1 MVPAL
6 SRSQCKGLWQVPQ
19 YQTLN
24 AQIAPPPPPP
34 TEDLKDLAVELLVW
48 KPLVDIVFMTVL
60 EGWLHAWSM
69 ETNAASEGAIAKKTL
84 LFEFC
89 FCPQALYY
97 FCVGQELERHLVW

>member
-34 TEDLKDLAVELLVW
+34 TEDLKDLAVELLV
-48 KPLVDIVFMTVL
+48 
-60 EGWLHAWSM
+60 
-69 ETNAASEGAIAKKTL
+69 
-84 LFEFC
+84 
-89 FCPQALYY
+89 
-97 FCVGQELERHLVW
+97 